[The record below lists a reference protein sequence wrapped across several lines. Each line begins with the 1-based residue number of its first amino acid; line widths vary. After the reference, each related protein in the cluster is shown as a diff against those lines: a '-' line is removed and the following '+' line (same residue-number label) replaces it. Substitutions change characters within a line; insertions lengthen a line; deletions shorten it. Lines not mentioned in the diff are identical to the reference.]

1 MSKATTEP
9 TTNIDLTGE
18 LVAGRFHV
26 LQRIGKGGYGE
37 VYAAEQVSMGRKVA
51 LKVLSKDLAEDPRV
65 IERFYREA
73 RQTCQLTHTNTVVC
87 YDFGEDRDRHLLYLA
102 MEYLDGCTLLDIIE
116 REGAIS
122 PIRTLGI
129 IEQVAAS
136 LQEAHDRGII
146 HRDLKPANIMLIT
159 REGNNSFVKV
169 IDFGIAVIFNQAQQE
184 QQADH
189 PRLTRSGMVM
199 GTPHYM
205 APEQIRHQPL
215 DHRVDVYALG
225 VLTFEMLAGRRPFV
239 GQTPIDI
246 MRKHLEA
253 RPPLLHTIASGL
265 SPSLS
270 ALMNWV
276 MAKAP
281 TDRPQSVIEFAN
293 AFRDALLQN
302 EDNTARVSPQDAR
315 SLQHFL
321 QAAHSAATAAASAPN
336 PATTNPLKPVPVA
349 TPAPTPTT
357 APTAA
362 ATAAATAKAAKVA
375 RAAQAAAANTSAFPS
390 DDTLDPHDPAN
401 QLATFKMSA
410 EDIEKAAALEYGNR
424 QAATEASIE
433 DDLTGDHDEPG
444 AEATSQMSLGDVEAL
459 MRMQQQMHGADSSTT
474 DIGPLVA
481 SGPHPTPSSVT
492 NTAAPQAI
500 PQTVPSAAISAV
512 NLPKTPTPQQK
523 PHTQP
528 PNNRTL
534 LYVIAALLVAVVA
547 AIAMLL

>member
-1 MSKATTEP
+1 MSKAPTES
-9 TTNIDLTGE
+9 TTNTDLSGE

-26 LQRIGKGGYGE
+26 IQRIGKGGYGE

-51 LKVLSKDLAEDPRV
+51 LKVLSKDLADDPRV

-169 IDFGIAVIFNQAQQE
+169 IDFGIAVIFNQSQQE

-253 RPPLLHTIASGL
+253 RPPLLHTISSGL

-281 TDRPQSVIEFAN
+281 ADRPQSVVEFAN

-321 QAAHSAATAAASAPN
+321 QSAHSAATASAAVN
-336 PATTNPLKPVPVA
+336 PANTNPLKPVPVA
-349 TPAPTPTT
+349 ATP
-357 APTAA
+357 A
-362 ATAAATAKAAKVA
+362 ATAAANAKAAKIA
-375 RAAQAAAANTSAFPS
+375 KAAAAAAANTSAFPS
-390 DDTLDPHDPAN
+390 SPQDNQAN
-401 QLATFKMSA
+401 QDNQDNQEPELPLATFKMSA
-410 EDIEKAAALEYGNR
+410 EDIEKAAALEYGTR
-424 QAATEASIE
+424 QAAEAASIE
-433 DDLTGDHDEPG
+433 DDLTADHDEPG
-444 AEATSQMSLGDVEAL
+444 ADATSQMSLGDVEAI
-459 MRMQQQMHGADSSTT
+459 MRLQQQMQGADSSTT

-492 NTAAPQAI
+492 NAALPQAI
-500 PQTVPSAAISAV
+500 PQTVPSASIKPVPASPPSPRAK
-512 NLPKTPTPQQK
+512 PAQQ
-523 PHTQP
+523 

-534 LYVIAALLVAVVA
+534 IYVIAALLVAVVA